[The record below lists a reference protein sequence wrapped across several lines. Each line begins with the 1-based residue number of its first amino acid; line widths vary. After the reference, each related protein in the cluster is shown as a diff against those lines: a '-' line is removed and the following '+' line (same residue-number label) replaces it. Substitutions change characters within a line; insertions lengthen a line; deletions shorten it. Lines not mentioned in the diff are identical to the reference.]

1 MSNIPSQQLHLRDQT
16 RGYTEEDSEDAQSMY
31 KCFLK
36 TCRSVAKS
44 YGHDI
49 AEDSEDAQS
58 MYKYFLKA
66 CRPVAKSY
74 GHDIDKDREDA
85 QSMYKYFLKACRPVA
100 KSYGH
105 DIAEESA
112 FASIKY
118 PAEEND
124 AENESEEHDDDNS
137 VMVDHQHKCPKL
149 NVDEGGNGSSGSHLL
164 AIKKASPALYAAV
177 NVDTE
182 MHAPAVY
189 AVKRRG
195 RGRKPKEVSELH
207 VTTNPNGKSNHM
219 ASEIDKHEHAGK
231 RRRKRAKRNVVLSA
245 EGQTIDNEIKEE
257 SEDYGYNTPQ
267 RRRPVHNPVLNAAIF
282 CDDNND
288 EANSMKDTE
297 YKEKL
302 MQELNKPYCQ
312 EEYDRLLK
320 DIYDRKPAQGEKV
333 LRGRNISYKKDYA
346 SQSYLDH
353 HIDLKRKI
361 DSARDDHPKVL
372 NLLRG
377 FFYWLMN
384 SPQENSFKPWRV
396 SLCLDVRPACRIS
409 RK

>member
-1 MSNIPSQQLHLRDQT
+1 
-16 RGYTEEDSEDAQSMY
+16 MY
-31 KCFLK
+31 
-36 TCRSVAKS
+36 
-44 YGHDI
+44 
-49 AEDSEDAQS
+49 E
-58 MYKYFLKA
+58 
-66 CRPVAKSY
+66 
-74 GHDIDKDREDA
+74 
-85 QSMYKYFLKACRPVA
+85 YFLKACRPVA

-137 VMVDHQHKCPKL
+137 EMVDHQHKFFIDHLRPDGNSYVLDIFNDKVFVKYHDEPSIPEPEALTLFAIENTDHVLNAAAVLDRKPKCPKL
-149 NVDEGGNGSSGSHLL
+149 NVDESGNGSSGSHLF
-164 AIKKASPALYAAV
+164 AIKNASRALYAAV
-177 NVDTE
+177 KVDTE

-207 VTTNPNGKSNHM
+207 ATTNPNGKGNHM

-257 SEDYGYNTPQ
+257 SEDYGYDTPQ

-302 MQELNKPYCQ
+302 MKELNKPYCQ
-312 EEYDRLLK
+312 EEYERLLK
-320 DIYDRKPAQGEKV
+320 DIYVRKPAQGEKV
-333 LRGRNISYKKDYA
+333 LRGRNISYKKDYV
-346 SQSYLDH
+346 SPSYLDH
-353 HIDLKRKI
+353 HIDLERKI
-361 DSARDDHPKVL
+361 NSARDDHPKVL

-377 FFYWLMN
+377 FFYWLTY